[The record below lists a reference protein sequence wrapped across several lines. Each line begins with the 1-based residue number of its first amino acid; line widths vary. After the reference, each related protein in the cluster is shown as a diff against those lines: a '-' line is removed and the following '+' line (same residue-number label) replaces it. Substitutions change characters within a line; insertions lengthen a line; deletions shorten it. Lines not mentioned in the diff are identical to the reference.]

1 LQKNIILIY
10 PANIEQ
16 KLGFETIRQ
25 FVKNDCISVLG
36 EKMTE
41 RFSFRNDYKLL
52 NTLLNQ
58 TDEFRQIL
66 LFDNRFPS
74 QDYFDLTSEIERIRI
89 QGTFIEIQSL
99 IDLRLSLVTIFNCLK
114 FLQPSEEE
122 IKYPELY
129 ELAKKVN
136 LNETLLIAIERIL
149 DEKGFIK
156 DDASANLCKIRKDLK
171 LKTTNAEKKLN
182 QTLNIAKKEGWT
194 GDDVSVT
201 IRNGR
206 AVIPVSATNKRKIK
220 GFVHDASATGQTY
233 YIEPEEVFELNN
245 EIRELENDERLEII
259 KILTEFT
266 DYLRPYSFEL
276 KQGYHFLSLMDFIR
290 AKAKFAIKIDGI
302 KPLISDSP
310 KLEWYNAKHPL
321 LYLSHKAQK
330 KEIESLN
337 IKLSNKERILVIS
350 GPNAGGKSVCLKTVG
365 LLQYMLQCGL
375 LVPMKHT
382 SETGIFENIFID
394 IGDEQ
399 SIENDLSTYSSHLL
413 NMKKLVEKANL
424 NTLFLI
430 DEFGTGTE
438 PQLGG
443 AIAEAI
449 LEAVSD
455 KKAYGVITTHYS
467 NLKLMAGKVEGI
479 VNGAML
485 YDTENMHP
493 LYKLKIGKPGSSFAF
508 EIAQNIG
515 LQQEILDKARQK
527 SGKSHLDF
535 EQQLQQLEVD
545 KEEIARKQQELKVE
559 DDFLSEMIEK
569 YRNLNDKLENTKGII
584 IKKAKEDAKEL
595 INQTNRIIENAVR
608 LIKEGNAEKE
618 ITREARETIQHFQE
632 RLENTDLPVKKTK
645 TKQNPPLKASVD
657 KSPIF
662 IGDYIRIIGQ
672 QTVGE
677 VEFIKND
684 KAVVLANSIRVT
696 LPLNQLEKVSK
707 KEALQRTKP
716 PKTNNYGNVM
726 QDISEKATHF
736 KPSIDIRGKRA
747 EEAITLVKHLVDE
760 AILLSVYE
768 LTILHGK
775 GNGILRH
782 VIREYLRG
790 ISEIKSFK
798 DEHIER
804 GGDGIT
810 LVSLK

>member
-1 LQKNIILIY
+1 
-10 PANIEQ
+10 
-16 KLGFETIRQ
+16 
-25 FVKNDCISVLG
+25 
-36 EKMTE
+36 
-41 RFSFRNDYKLL
+41 
-52 NTLLNQ
+52 
-58 TDEFRQIL
+58 
-66 LFDNRFPS
+66 
-74 QDYFDLTSEIERIRI
+74 
-89 QGTFIEIQSL
+89 
-99 IDLRLSLVTIFNCLK
+99 
-114 FLQPSEEE
+114 
-122 IKYPELY
+122 
-129 ELAKKVN
+129 
-136 LNETLLIAIERIL
+136 
-149 DEKGFIK
+149 
-156 DDASANLCKIRKDLK
+156 
-171 LKTTNAEKKLN
+171 
-182 QTLNIAKKEGWT
+182 
-194 GDDVSVT
+194 
-201 IRNGR
+201 
-206 AVIPVSATNKRKIK
+206 
-220 GFVHDASATGQTY
+220 
-233 YIEPEEVFELNN
+233 
-245 EIRELENDERLEII
+245 
-259 KILTEFT
+259 
-266 DYLRPYSFEL
+266 
-276 KQGYHFLSLMDFIR
+276 
-290 AKAKFAIKIDGI
+290 
-302 KPLISDSP
+302 
-310 KLEWYNAKHPL
+310 
-321 LYLSHKAQK
+321 
-330 KEIESLN
+330 
-337 IKLSNKERILVIS
+337 
-350 GPNAGGKSVCLKTVG
+350 
-365 LLQYMLQCGL
+365 
-375 LVPMKHT
+375 
-382 SETGIFENIFID
+382 
-394 IGDEQ
+394 
-399 SIENDLSTYSSHLL
+399 
-413 NMKKLVEKANL
+413 
-424 NTLFLI
+424 
-430 DEFGTGTE
+430 
-438 PQLGG
+438 
-443 AIAEAI
+443 
-449 LEAVSD
+449 
-455 KKAYGVITTHYS
+455 
-467 NLKLMAGKVEGI
+467 
-479 VNGAML
+479 
-485 YDTENMHP
+485 MHP

-535 EQQLQQLEVD
+535 EQQLQKLEVD

-632 RLENTDLPVKKTK
+632 RLENTDLPVKKNK

-810 LVSLK
+810 LVSLR

>member
-1 LQKNIILIY
+1 MIY
-10 PANIEQ
+10 PANIEH
-16 KLGFETIRQ
+16 KIGFDSIRQ
-25 FVKNDCISVLG
+25 LIINECISVLG
-36 EKMTE
+36 KNLVEKI
-41 RFSFRNDYKLL
+41 SFKQHYAEI

-58 TDEFRQIL
+58 TEEFRQIL
-66 LFDNRFPS
+66 LFDNYFPS
-74 QDYFDLTSEIERIRI
+74 QDYFDLTPEIDRIRI
-89 QGTFIEIQSL
+89 IGTFIEIQPL
-99 IDLRLSLVTIFNCLK
+99 IELRLSVVTILNCIK
-114 FLQPSEEE
+114 FLSPVEEE
-122 IKYPELY
+122 IKYPELLK
-129 ELAKKVN
+129 LAENVH
-136 LNETLLIAIERIL
+136 LNEIILHAIDRIL
-149 DEKGFIK
+149 DEKGFIR
-156 DDASANLCKIRKDLK
+156 DDASADLRKIRKDLK
-171 LKTTNAEKKLN
+171 LKTANAEKKLN

-245 EIRELENDERLEII
+245 EIRELENDERLEIV

-266 DYLRPYSFEL
+266 DFLRPFSHDL
-276 KQGYHFLSLMDFIR
+276 KNAYYFLAQMDFIR
-290 AKAKFAIKIDGI
+290 AKAKFAIKIEGI
-302 KPLISDSP
+302 KPLLNDNSQIDWF
-310 KLEWYNAKHPL
+310 LAKHPL
-321 LYLSHKAQK
+321 LYLSHQTQK
-330 KEIESLN
+330 KTVEPLN
-337 IKLSNKERILVIS
+337 IKLDTKQRILIIS

-382 SETGIFENIFID
+382 SETGIFESIFID

-413 NMKKLVEKANL
+413 NMKTLAANASP

-449 LEAVSD
+449 LEELNH
-455 KKAYGVITTHYS
+455 KKAFGVVTTHYS
-467 NLKLMAGKVEGI
+467 NLKLMADTNEGI

-485 YDTENMHP
+485 YDTENMQP

-508 EIAQNIG
+508 EIAKNIG
-515 LQQEILDKARQK
+515 LQQHILDKAMQK

-545 KEEIARKQQELKVE
+545 KEEIARKQQELKVA
-559 DDFLSEMIEK
+559 DDFLSEMIDK

-584 IKKAKEDAKEL
+584 IKQAKEDAKEL

-608 LIKEGNAEKE
+608 MIKESNADKD
-618 ITREARETIQHFQE
+618 ITREARENIQHFQE
-632 RLENTDLPVKKTK
+632 KLEQTENPKKKTK
-645 TKQNPPLKASVD
+645 SQQKHSATEVKEHL
-657 KSPIF
+657 PIF
-662 IGDYIRIIGQ
+662 IGDYVRIIGQ

-684 KAVVLANSIRVT
+684 KAIISANSIRVT

-707 KEALQRTKP
+707 KETLQKP
-716 PKTNNYGNVM
+716 KPHKSSNYGNVM
-726 QDISEKATHF
+726 QDISDKASKF
-736 KPSIDIRGKRA
+736 NPSIDIRGKRA
-747 EEAITLVKHLVDE
+747 EEALLLVKHLIDE

-790 ISEIKSFK
+790 VSEVQSFK

>member
-1 LQKNIILIY
+1 MIY

-16 KLGFETIRQ
+16 KLGFDTIRQ
-25 FVKNDCISVLG
+25 LVKKECISILG
-36 EKMTE
+36 ERMTE
-41 RFSFRNDYKLL
+41 KFSFRNDFRLID
-52 NTLLNQ
+52 TLLNQ
-58 TDEFRQIL
+58 TEEFRQIL
-66 LFDNRFPS
+66 LFDNYFPS
-74 QDYFDLTSEIERIRI
+74 QDYFDLTNVIDSIRVP
-89 QGTFIEIQSL
+89 GTFIEIESL
-99 IDLRLSLVTIFNCLK
+99 IELRLSLHTIFACLK
-114 FLQPSEEE
+114 FLQPQDDE
-122 IKYPELY
+122 IKYHELY
-129 ELAKKVN
+129 KISEKVH
-136 LNETLLIAIERIL
+136 LNENLINAIARIL
-149 DEKGFIK
+149 DEKGIIK
-156 DDASANLCKIRKDLK
+156 DDASAELRIIRKDLK
-171 LKTTNAEKKLN
+171 QKTANAEKKLN
-182 QTLNIAKKEGWT
+182 QTLAIARKEGWT

-206 AVIPVSATNKRKIK
+206 AVIPVTATNKRKIR

-245 EIRELENDERLEII
+245 EIRELENEERLEII
-259 KILTEFT
+259 KILIEFT
-266 DYLRPYSFEL
+266 DFLRPYSFDL
-276 KQGYHFLSLMDFIR
+276 KEAYHFLALMDFIR
-290 AKAKFAIKIDGI
+290 AKAKFAIKTEGV
-302 KPLISDSP
+302 KPLFSD
-310 KLEWYNAKHPL
+310 KQQLEWYQAKHPL

-330 KEIESLN
+330 KEIEPLN
-337 IKLSNKERILVIS
+337 IKITDNQRILIIS

-375 LVPMKHT
+375 LIPIKHT
-382 SETGIFENIFID
+382 SETGIFENLFID

-413 NMKKLVEKANL
+413 NMKKLVEKADKK
-424 NTLFLI
+424 TLFLI

-449 LEAVSD
+449 LEAVSG

-467 NLKLMAGKVEGI
+467 NLKLMAGKVDGI
-479 VNGAML
+479 VNAAML

-515 LQQEILDKARQK
+515 LQKNILESARLK
-527 SGKSHLDF
+527 TGKSHLDF

-545 KEEIARKQQELKVE
+545 KEEITRKKQELKVA
-559 DDFLSEMIEK
+559 DDFLSEMIDK
-569 YRNLNDKLENTKGII
+569 YQKLNDKLETSKSQIL
-584 IKKAKEDAKEL
+584 KQAKDDAREL
-595 INQTNRIIENAVR
+595 IHQSNRIIENAVR
-608 LIKEGNAEKE
+608 MIKESAADKDV
-618 ITREARETIQHFQE
+618 TREARDTIQHFE
-632 RLENTDLPVKKTK
+632 EKLEKTDKVVKKIK
-645 TKQNPPLKASVD
+645 SKQNQAVKEEID
-657 KSPIF
+657 RSPIF
-662 IGDYIRIIGQ
+662 IGDYVKIIGQ

-684 KAVVLANSIRVT
+684 KAIVIANSIKVT
-696 LPLNQLEKVSK
+696 LPLNQLQKVSK
-707 KEALQRTKP
+707 KEALQKATT
-716 PKTNNYGNVM
+716 PKKSNYGNVM
-726 QDISEKATHF
+726 EDINKKASNF
-736 KPSIDIRGKRA
+736 NPSIDIRGKRA
-747 EEAITLVKHLVDE
+747 EEALILVKNMIDE

-790 ISEIKSFK
+790 ISEVKEFR
-798 DEHIER
+798 DQHIER

>member
-1 LQKNIILIY
+1 MIY

-25 FVKNDCISVLG
+25 LVKNDCISVLG

-52 NTLLNQ
+52 NTILNQ

-149 DEKGFIK
+149 DEKGYIK
-156 DDASANLCKIRKDLK
+156 DDASANLRKIRKDLK

-276 KQGYHFLSLMDFIR
+276 KQAYHFLSLMDFIR

-330 KEIESLN
+330 KEIEPLN

-382 SETGIFENIFID
+382 SETGIFENLFID

-413 NMKKLVEKANL
+413 NMKKLVEKANV

-515 LQQEILDKARQK
+515 LQQEILDKARLK

-595 INQTNRIIENAVR
+595 INQTNRIIENTVR

-618 ITREARETIQHFQE
+618 ITREARESIQHFQE

-645 TKQNPPLKASVD
+645 IKQNPPLKTSAD

-790 ISEIKSFK
+790 ISEVKGFK